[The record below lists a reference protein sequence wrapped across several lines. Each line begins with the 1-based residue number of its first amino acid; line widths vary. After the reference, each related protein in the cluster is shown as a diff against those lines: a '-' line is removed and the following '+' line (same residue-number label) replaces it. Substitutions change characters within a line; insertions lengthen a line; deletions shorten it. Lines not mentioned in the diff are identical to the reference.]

1 VSGDSFGCHNCHLQA
16 SKPGMQRK
24 ALYIRE
30 LPDRTD
36 RRVMADNPDDG
47 KEMTDKILLAL

>member
-1 VSGDSFGCHNCHLQA
+1 
-16 SKPGMQRK
+16 MQRK